1 MTKKTDPSKGARQ
14 QFVLRFQSEGQRDA
28 LKARSQASM
37 RTMNAEILFLIE
49 AGIKATDGAC
59 TGETDQSS

>member
-1 MTKKTDPSKGARQ
+1 MEKKTEPSTATRQ

-28 LKARSQASM
+28 LKARSQANM

-49 AGIKATDGAC
+49 AGIKATDAARND
-59 TGETDQSS
+59 EPNQS

>member
-1 MTKKTDPSKGARQ
+1 MTEKFERPPATRQ

-28 LKARSQASM
+28 LKARSQANL

-49 AGIKATDGAC
+49 AGIKATDGAR
-59 TGETDQSS
+59 TDEPNQS